1 MAKSD
6 NGFEQMMDIWQEG
19 QDAFLKAQ
27 KEVAESFQ
35 KTMSPMFEQNVG
47 AENAP
52 FKAWQ
57 EFIKTWAPD
66 WDPSAMMEG
75 PSAAM
80 FTQGREAFMT
90 MLDPSNWTKYAPE
103 QLREILQSVAQGP
116 QFADLATPHIDAA
129 NTWREALDYQTAAAD
144 LSKVLQESWTRTYLR
159 FNQTHSL
166 EDLQSGDIQEAL
178 DVWLKSA
185 NHELLETQRSAE
197 FMDAQKRMLRASV
210 EIKARQ
216 RDMAEAWSEAYQIP
230 TRTEVD
236 DLTKIVHELRRELR
250 QVKREL
256 SSAKAKSKK

>member
-1 MAKSD
+1 MANSD
-6 NGFEQMMDIWQEG
+6 NGFDQMMDIWKEG

-27 KEVAESFQ
+27 QEAAENFQ
-35 KTMSPMFEQNVG
+35 KTMTPFFEQSGNSPD
-47 AENAP
+47 EP
-52 FKAWQ
+52 FQAWQ
-57 EFIKTWAPD
+57 DFIKSWAPD
-66 WDPSAMMEG
+66 WDPSAMIKG

-80 FTQGREAFMT
+80 FTQSREAFMT
-90 MLDPSNWTKYAPE
+90 MLDPANWTKYAPE

-129 NTWREALDYQTAAAD
+129 NSWREALDYQKAAAD

-159 FNQTHSL
+159 FNETHSL
-166 EDLQSGDIQEAL
+166 EDLQSGNVQEAL

-216 RDMAEAWSEAYQIP
+216 RDLAEAWSEAYQIP
-230 TRTEVD
+230 TRSEID